1 MVEDI
6 EDADIVSFT
15 FYDFT
20 FTLPPEE
27 VSDAINAMKSLDKEI
42 FIEAIEDLEDWFVRD
57 GRVDT
62 EVIQKFTKTETARLV
77 ELVCMAVAGGYTR
90 WPLTTPVH

>member
-1 MVEDI
+1 MAEDI
-6 EDADIVSFT
+6 GDDHIVSFT

-27 VSDAINAMKSLDKEI
+27 VSDAIDAMRSLDKES
-42 FIEAIEDLEDWFVRD
+42 FIEAIEDLENWFVRD

-62 EVIQKFTKTETARLV
+62 EVIQKFSNAETARLV
-77 ELVCMAVAGGYTR
+77 ELVCTAVAGGYTR
-90 WPLTTPVH
+90 WPLTTLVH